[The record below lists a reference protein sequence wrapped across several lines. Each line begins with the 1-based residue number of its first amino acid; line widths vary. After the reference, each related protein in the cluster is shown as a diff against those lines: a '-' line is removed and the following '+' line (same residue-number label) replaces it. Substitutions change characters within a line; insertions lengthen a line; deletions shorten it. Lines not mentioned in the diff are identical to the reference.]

1 MQRGSGGATIA
12 VVICR
17 TAQYVMDPFVRLLIM
32 MRRVVQR
39 GVGRRQ
45 YVLVTGILLVCLAV
59 GLIEYVFGWPEW
71 LTAERPRLHRNL
83 DFRR

>member
-1 MQRGSGGATIA
+1 
-12 VVICR
+12 
-17 TAQYVMDPFVRLLIM
+17 MDPFVRLLIM